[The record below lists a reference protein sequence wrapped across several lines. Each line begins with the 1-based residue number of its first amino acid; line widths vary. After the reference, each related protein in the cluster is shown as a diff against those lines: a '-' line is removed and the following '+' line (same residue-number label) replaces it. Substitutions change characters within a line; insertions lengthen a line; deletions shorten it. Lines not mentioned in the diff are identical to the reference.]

1 GKDKVRV
8 FRIVR
13 NGDWHDVV
21 EYTVCALLEGAALE
35 TSFTQAD
42 NAYVVATDS
51 VKNTVNVLAK
61 TSPHV
66 LDPVLFALHI
76 ALHFVTTYKHI
87 TKSVVSIESFKW
99 SRIAVDGKDH
109 KHSFVRDGDEKEVI
123 KVEVDASAGQ
133 EKVTGTVT
141 SGLKDLL
148 VLKSSGSAFEG
159 FFHDEYTTLT
169 PVSDRILS
177 TAIEY
182 EYTVP
187 VKEDLTIAGLG
198 ALGEKLKFK
207 EVAMNA
213 KKVTLDLF
221 ATDES
226 ASVQTLAIVHTS
238 ALSVETSSR
247 EGQFKSYSRGRR
259 QSNRDLG
266 GDLLSRHVNKCHS
279 GIPPPIRGKKAAAAS
294 HQAQQLAQQQQQQQ
308 QIQPNTVPSNLGL
321 PHASTDV
328 PCDQCLHLQ
337 YQCDLG
343 APCGKCLLRK
353 AKCTYIA
360 KISRLPGISP
370 AIGDYPN
377 NSNSN
382 HIRRPSLPSLIQQQ
396 QHDYLFAARGPA
408 SNSFPYST
416 TQQPNNYDSGYSN
429 DFQPN
434 DTANGVPS
442 GVPSYYDDPR
452 LQQQFN
458 TAGNERPS
466 QYNPSDLG
474 RFTSQQQQYIFGD
487 NSPLPNTLP
496 ALVLAD
502 ASGYVSDGSPDLK
515 ALGNYQQF
523 RRNSLQLPLKGGTG
537 YAGAPSGDIP
547 YHFSTAY
554 SSGGQQNQQQQAAYQ
569 YTSAQGQAQVESANN
584 GMPFSYNNANPPN
597 TSMFNQTGGMEA
609 NRQFDGARV
618 NERLMATHH
627 LGHHQQQQQQQQHPY
642 SPQRQQPRGVIN
654 GYVFDDNSSVSDFG
668 GSNNSGHPSP
678 VPSTHSLSGA
688 SALSSTRSRRTSS
701 PGSSMIDHVARFQPG
716 TSATSSNG
724 GSDGFVSSLQGAIP
738 LPTPLQM
745 PSFGGEG
752 NVSGGSGAAS
762 TVGGS
767 GVAGGTPATVSAG
780 PTMFPPPYQSFDNMR
795 LEEASFAAAAKN
807 AGNGGQQANN
817 NINNIN
823 GVGGMMYNG
832 MNVLSAGGKE
842 RAINELK
849 DFWSAFISEPLTG
862 GTPGAGSH
870 TLMKQRSTPS
880 LKTPIPM
887 SSERSSMLGAG
898 FNNNSNSEIGSPTP
912 RTLYPNGG
920 ISSMLGM
927 NLHGGSNN
935 GGSSLNPNNQRR
947 VSTLDKVGGVTQHQ
961 QQQQQPQQPQPQPQR
976 IGGTTS
982 TEDEASLKSYQE
994 ACLKRETPM
1003 LRLIPRAKS
1012 HAPGGSTATSP
1023 QAKHAGSSASPP
1035 EAPVPALPVCSSPPP
1050 QLSSKDSNDSNSS
1063 ATTLRGIQ
1071 TLGSFAAPYAP
1082 DSKKGRDWSS
1092 QFQRGGSSV
1101 NNSDDVIMRSG
1112 VSNNYNN
1119 HNVTSHSRTQSLVD
1133 PVTTTNATVASRPSY
1148 KRLPSQTL
1156 GPEHSKKQAIAMTTA
1171 YAEEDDMENDSYND
1185 DRGPF
1190 RMPTSV
1196 AQPGYG
1202 INSVIGMSGG
1212 GAHAAWQRQRSL
1224 SSPTTMRTFDWQSIG
1239 STAAGAG
1246 R

>member
-1 GKDKVRV
+1 MA
-8 FRIVR
+8 
-13 NGDWHDVV
+13 GDHACP
-21 EYTVCALLEGAALE
+21 VC
-35 TSFTQAD
+35 
-42 NAYVVATDS
+42 
-51 VKNTVNVLAK
+51 
-61 TSPHV
+61 
-66 LDPVLFALHI
+66 
-76 ALHFVTTYKHI
+76 
-87 TKSVVSIESFKW
+87 
-99 SRIAVDGKDH
+99 
-109 KHSFVRDGDEKEVI
+109 
-123 KVEVDASAGQ
+123 
-133 EKVTGTVT
+133 
-141 SGLKDLL
+141 
-148 VLKSSGSAFEG
+148 
-159 FFHDEYTTLT
+159 
-169 PVSDRILS
+169 
-177 TAIEY
+177 
-182 EYTVP
+182 
-187 VKEDLTIAGLG
+187 
-198 ALGEKLKFK
+198 
-207 EVAMNA
+207 NA
-213 KKVTLDLF
+213 KFTRPQHVTRHMRSHTGDRPYKCTQCGDQF
-221 ATDES
+221 ARS
-226 ASVQTLAIVHTS
+226 
-238 ALSVETSSR
+238 
-247 EGQFKSYSRGRR
+247 
-259 QSNRDLG
+259 
-266 GDLLSRHVNKCHS
+266 DLLSRHVNKCHS

-337 YQCDLG
+337 YQCDL
-343 APCGKCLLRK
+343 GKCLLRK